1 MIRFW
6 ILSIATTIA
15 LACTPDAL
23 TQAAAPSVI
32 PDITLTTLSGAPLHV
47 ADLKGN
53 VVLLDFWAS
62 WCIPCRKSFPE
73 VDALHRELKPRGLEV
88 VAVNV
93 DEQQKNA
100 DAFLAK
106 YPHTMTVALD
116 PRGNAA
122 RAFDLQAMPSTL
134 IVDRAGRIRYTHQGY
149 SEKTIGQFRSEVL
162 QLLAETE

>member
-1 MIRFW
+1 M
-6 ILSIATTIA
+6 
-15 LACTPDAL
+15 
-23 TQAAAPSVI
+23 I
-32 PDITLTTLSGAPLHV
+32 PDITLATLSGAPLHV
-47 ADLKGN
+47 ADLKGQ

-62 WCIPCRKSFPE
+62 WCIPCRKSFPA

>member
-1 MIRFW
+1 MIRPW
-6 ILSIATTIA
+6 LLSIATTIA
-15 LACTPDAL
+15 LACAPAAL
-23 TQAAAPSVI
+23 THAAAPAVI
-32 PDITLTTLSGAPLHV
+32 PDITLTTLSGPPLHV
-47 ADLKGN
+47 ADLKGK

-73 VDALHRELKPRGLEV
+73 VDALQRELKPRGLEV

-122 RAFDLQAMPSTL
+122 RAFDLQAMPSTM